1 VIESFENFGILVEYN
16 SKFKDNVKIEEL
28 EECLLIIS
36 VFNPEKGKLTL
47 LALFIYQLVMRSEF
61 FEDENKETSVV

>member
-1 VIESFENFGILVEYN
+1 MIESFENFGILVEYN

-61 FEDENKETSVV
+61 YEDENKETSVV

>member
-36 VFNPEKGKLTL
+36 VFNPEKGKLFISIVYIPISDEVTRRRS
-47 LALFIYQLVMRSEF
+47 LA
-61 FEDENKETSVV
+61 

>member
-1 VIESFENFGILVEYN
+1 VIETFENFGILVEYN

-47 LALFIYQLVMRSEF
+47 LA
-61 FEDENKETSVV
+61 